1 MRPGCHWCTQWQ
13 LGSLTRPRDRLQR
26 TVEAHHAGLMGHGD
40 RSMGQVHHWHG
51 PRSPPRHC
59 QGGPGATTSAGPQA
73 AVTSESGLRGGRSV
87 GGSAGRLG
95 SCRCDR
101 RGLFSDTGPIVA
113 LLGTL
118 LARYAHRSRP
128 CESARAMEPK
138 PPSVDAGRTPA
149 DETGVGSSS
158 SLARNRRLPLRSRSS
173 GPTHRRVGG
182 RRGAHAIGEGRTG
195 DSDCRD
201 CCCRTSYRV
210 SRT

>member
-1 MRPGCHWCTQWQ
+1 
-13 LGSLTRPRDRLQR
+13 
-26 TVEAHHAGLMGHGD
+26 MGHGD

-113 LLGTL
+113 LLARFWPGAPIAHVRANQPAQWSRSPL
-118 LARYAHRSRP
+118 LSMLVELPLTKLGLALPPRWHATGVCRCARVARGLRIDALVDVVAHMRSAKVGLVTRTAATAAAALRTV
-128 CESARAMEPK
+128 S
-138 PPSVDAGRTPA
+138 AGRNRCTNLSRA
-149 DETGVGSSS
+149 VLACAHTG
-158 SLARNRRLPLRSRSS
+158 R
-173 GPTHRRVGG
+173 H
-182 RRGAHAIGEGRTG
+182 
-195 DSDCRD
+195 
-201 CCCRTSYRV
+201 
-210 SRT
+210 

>member
-113 LLGTL
+113 LLARFWPGAPIAHVRANQPAQWSRSPL
-118 LARYAHRSRP
+118 LSMLV
-128 CESARAMEPK
+128 E
-138 PPSVDAGRTPA
+138 
-149 DETGVGSSS
+149 
-158 SLARNRRLPLRSRSS
+158 LPLTKLGLALPPRWHAT
-173 GPTHRRVGG
+173 GFG
-182 RRGAHAIGEGRTG
+182 R
-195 DSDCRD
+195 
-201 CCCRTSYRV
+201 
-210 SRT
+210 